1 MNKKSSELIGTG
13 RFKLREGKGEEYIRL
28 AVQCME
34 IAQTKDKG
42 TLQYEIYF
50 NEDQSE
56 VMFIERYKDSD
67 SLIEHFMNLGNRMEA
82 ILATIT
88 VIHGELLG
96 EPNEELKMKLAG
108 SEFPHLFSN
117 RLSYKKIMPNC

>member
-1 MNKKSSELIGTG
+1 
-13 RFKLREGKGEEYIRL
+13 
-28 AVQCME
+28 ME

-67 SLIEHFMNLGNRMEA
+67 ALIEQFMIRR
-82 ILATIT
+82 
-88 VIHGELLG
+88 
-96 EPNEELKMKLAG
+96 P
-108 SEFPHLFSN
+108 
-117 RLSYKKIMPNC
+117 

>member
-1 MNKKSSELIGTG
+1 MNKETSELIGIG
-13 RFKLREGKGEEYIRL
+13 RFKIRENKREEYKRL

-50 NEDQSE
+50 NEDHSE
-56 VMFIERYKDSD
+56 VVFIERYKDSD
-67 SLIEHFMNLGNRMEA
+67 SLIEHFNNLGILMDA
-82 ILATIT
+82 IFATVT

-96 EPNEELKMKLAG
+96 QPNAELRKKLEG
-108 SEFPHLFSN
+108 SEFPHLFTN
-117 RLSYKKIMPNC
+117 QLSI